1 MSEYQLLGDSAVATV
16 IDDNAVLVD
25 GARAAGNYDNSTELD
40 IECVAYLK
48 VQYDGGPPSVGDAIG
63 DLYML
68 PVFDADTTPEGGDAG
83 IGTDDTPQAV
93 YLVGVFESINPS
105 TTVDEILGTLPFPL
119 YPSANNRFVI
129 LNTSGQTYD
138 ATWEL
143 NIKPLKR
150 QQV

>member
-16 IDDNAVLVD
+16 IDTGNTLAD
-25 GARAAGNYDNSTELD
+25 GARAADDYDNSSELD
-40 IECVAYLK
+40 IECIAYLK
-48 VQYDGGPPSVGDAIG
+48 LQYDGGPPSVGDAVG
-63 DLYML
+63 ELYVL
-68 PVFDADTTPEGGDAG
+68 PVFTADTTPEGGDG
-83 IGTDDTPQAV
+83 VTGNDDTPQAI

-105 TTVDEILGTLPFPL
+105 TTEDEILGTLPFPL
-119 YPSANNRFVI
+119 YPTTTNRFVV